1 VSHITEADLG
11 AVERW
16 FLATL
21 EQCRKL
27 RACQRHIA
35 AENCAAGA
43 LSLLRTMRET
53 QAVHGFFA
61 DLLVVPAE
69 DAFREFML

>member
-1 VSHITEADLG
+1 MSGITESDLG

-16 FLATL
+16 FFATL

-27 RACQRHIA
+27 RACQRHTA

-43 LSLLRTMRET
+43 LKLLRVMRET
-53 QAVHGFFA
+53 QAAHGFFA

-69 DAFREFML
+69 EAFSDFVL